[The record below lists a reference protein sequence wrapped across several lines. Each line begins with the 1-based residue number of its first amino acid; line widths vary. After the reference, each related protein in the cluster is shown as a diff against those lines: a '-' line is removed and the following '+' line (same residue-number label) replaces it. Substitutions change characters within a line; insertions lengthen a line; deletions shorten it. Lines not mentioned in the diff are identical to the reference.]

1 MVTAFVTESL
11 QACVVALAA
20 ARRMLTG
27 KARIVMV
34 STLFDV
40 LGDEWF
46 CVTAIRGLE
55 EADVLSRLGA
65 AGPDPL
71 PRCPID
77 GVAEHFSPDSWAVR
91 VYCPEGSGWAY
102 VLDAFPQMGV
112 PFREPMLKELSRS
125 TEAVSVWKLLDS
137 TTRAAHA
144 RDGEILALFDSW
156 RFDPASGTDP
166 DRLNRALERVGFFL
180 DEPDDD
186 FSDPAAALE
195 AVESEFGLAV
205 DPQEVAGPLPTLVVP
220 VRAH

>member
-1 MVTAFVTESL
+1 
-11 QACVVALAA
+11 
-20 ARRMLTG
+20 
-27 KARIVMV
+27 MV

-46 CVTAIRGLE
+46 CVTAVRGLG

-112 PFREPMLKELSRS
+112 PFREPVLKELSRS

-156 RFDPASGTDP
+156 RFDPVSGTDP

>member
-1 MVTAFVTESL
+1 
-11 QACVVALAA
+11 
-20 ARRMLTG
+20 
-27 KARIVMV
+27 MV

-46 CVTAIRGLE
+46 CVTAIRGLG

-112 PFREPMLKELSRS
+112 PFREPVLKELSRS

-144 RDGEILALFDSW
+144 HDGEILALFDSW

-180 DEPDDD
+180 HEPDDD

>member
-1 MVTAFVTESL
+1 MA
-11 QACVVALAA
+11 
-20 ARRMLTG
+20 
-27 KARIVMV
+27 

-46 CVTAIRGLE
+46 CVTVIRGLG
-55 EADVLSRLGA
+55 EADVLARLDA
-65 AGPDPL
+65 VGPDPL

-77 GVAEHFSPDSWAVR
+77 GVAEHLSPDSWVVR
-91 VYCPEGSGWAY
+91 VHCPEGSGRAY
-102 VLDAFPQMGV
+102 VLDAFPQMGI
-112 PFREPMLKELSRS
+112 PFREPVLKELSRS
-125 TEAVSVWKLLDS
+125 TEAVSVWKLLDG
-137 TTRAAHA
+137 TTRVAHA

-186 FSDPAAALE
+186 FSDPASALE

-205 DPQEVAGPLPTLVVP
+205 DPREVAGPLPTLVVP